1 MLHILIFGSPSRKHG
16 FEKPDEARSLAD
28 GLSVLA
34 QGARAKDIRCSF
46 RNPGRVIASEL
57 EPCDAIVLLPN
68 GGMVNDFY
76 ANREAPPAVLLLQH
90 APTRDMNTS
99 ETLIPEFVICMD
111 ASTPSDENTWTAD
124 QLASGTIWDTLCPQ
138 IAAATIA
145 AAREGTSET
154 EGKLRGRLGRAN
166 RTIGELRGRLETAEV
181 ANQSAE
187 RELTEARAALKKSTE
202 ECNDARDGEL
212 AAEQAVEINAGIS
225 EALDVAKGD
234 VSLLHATN
242 QDLIAEL
249 SALKESLAAEK
260 EFSGRLQAITDEE
273 MMIKARAEDK
283 QKKKQHPAS
292 SKKK

>member
-16 FEKPDEARSLAD
+16 FENPSEAHTLED

-68 GGMVNDFY
+68 GGMVNDLY

-90 APTRDMNTS
+90 ALPPDDDTPQA
-99 ETLIPEFVICMD
+99 LVPEFTICIYGA
-111 ASTPSDENTWTAD
+111 ASNDDNTWTAAEI
-124 QLASGTIWDTLCPQ
+124 ASGTIWDTLCPQ

-154 EGKLRGRLGRAN
+154 ESGLRGRLGRAN
-166 RTIGELRGRLETAEV
+166 RTIGELRGKLETAEV

-187 RELTEARAALKKSTE
+187 RDLTEARAALKKSIE
-202 ECNDARDGEL
+202 ECNDAHDGEL
-212 AAEQAVEINAGIS
+212 AAEQAVEINAGVH
-225 EALDVAKGD
+225 EALAVAKKD
-234 VSLLHATN
+234 VSILHATN